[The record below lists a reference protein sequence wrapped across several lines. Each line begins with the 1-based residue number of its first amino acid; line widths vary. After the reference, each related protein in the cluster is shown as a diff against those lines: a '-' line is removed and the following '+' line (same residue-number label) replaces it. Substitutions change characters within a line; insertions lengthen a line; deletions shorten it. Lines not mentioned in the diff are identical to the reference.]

1 MRRVRWGLVVL
12 ALSLSAAQPAVAAA
26 GVDAET
32 ENALAAINDARA
44 RAGIAP
50 LALSPA
56 LTRSSEA
63 FGGHILRT
71 GVFAHAG
78 TIQAAGGFRRLG
90 ECIAMHTGRAA
101 RPGWTVRRWL
111 ASPGHRALVLSRGF
125 RQAGAAAVQGNFRG
139 RQSTIWVLQLGGR

>member
-1 MRRVRWGLVVL
+1 MRRVRWGLVML
-12 ALSLSAAQPAVAAA
+12 AVALAAAQPATAAPA
-26 GVDAET
+26 KT
-32 ENALAAINDARA
+32 EAALDAINDARA
-44 RAGIAP
+44 SAGLRP

-56 LTRSSEA
+56 LTRSSAA
-63 FGGHILRT
+63 FAGHIMRT

-111 ASPGHRALVLSRGF
+111 ASPGHRPLLLSRGF
-125 RQAGAAAVQGNFRG
+125 RQAGAAAVQGRFNG
-139 RQSTIWVLQLGGR
+139 RRSTVWVLQLGAR